1 MQEEELGSLGIFR
14 ISIPIPFRQAG
25 GPANAYVIEEED
37 GIMLFDV
44 GIGMEESQAALAQGL
59 ARIGYGFKD
68 VNRIV
73 FSHGHID
80 HYGAAVWALEQIGRT
95 IPVMI
100 HNADAG
106 KVLESGPDLLTLI
119 KGNRQYLS
127 MLGMPLPVLEDLIV
141 AIRREAGLGRRL
153 AEVTP
158 LIPGDKFQCKHVTLE
173 VLHMPGHT
181 PGLCCLYEREHRI
194 LFSADHLL
202 ERVSPNP
209 LIELRADGEPT
220 FFKPLVSYFESV
232 ERVRAL
238 PVDLVLPGHATPF
251 TAHCEVIDSLFKFYE
266 QRQSKL
272 LAACERRPLTVY
284 EAMQELFPLGSSFEL
299 FLMMSETLGNL
310 EVLENRGKIKR
321 KIKEGSIR
329 FQIYPLP
336 TNAT

>member
-1 MQEEELGSLGIFR
+1 MQEEELGSLGIYR

-25 GPANAYVIEEED
+25 GPANAYVIEED
-37 GIMLFDV
+37 RGLMLFDV
-44 GIGMEESQAALAQGL
+44 GIGMEASQSALAQGL
-59 ARIGYGFKD
+59 DQIGYGFKD

-119 KGNRQYLS
+119 GRNRRYLS
-127 MLGMPLPVLEDLIV
+127 MLGVPLPLLDDMIA
-141 AIRREAGLGRRL
+141 AISREAGLARRL
-153 AEVTP
+153 AAVTP
-158 LIPGDKFQCKHVTLE
+158 LTQGDRFQCKHVTLE

-181 PGLCCLYEREHRI
+181 PGLCCLYEREHRL

-202 ERVSPNP
+202 EHVSPNP
-209 LIELRADGEPT
+209 LIELRADGEPAS
-220 FFKPLVSYFESV
+220 FKPLISYFESID
-232 ERVRAL
+232 RARAL

-251 TAHCEVIDSLFKFYE
+251 AAHRDVIDSLFKFYE

-272 LAACERRPLTVY
+272 LAALQHRPLTVY
-284 EAMQELFPLGSSFEL
+284 EAMRELFSLSNSFEL

-310 EVLENRGKIKR
+310 ELIEKEGKIKR
-321 KIKEGSIR
+321 VIEDAFIR
-329 FQIYPLP
+329 FRLVEGRG
-336 TNAT
+336 

>member
-1 MQEEELGSLGIFR
+1 MQEEELGELGIFR

-25 GPANAYVIEEED
+25 GPVNAYVIEED
-37 GIMLFDV
+37 RGIMLFDV
-44 GIGMEESQAALAQGL
+44 GIGKDESQTALAQGL
-59 ARIGYGFKD
+59 AQIGYGFKD

-80 HYGAAVWALEQIGRT
+80 HYGAAMWVLEQIGRT

-100 HNADAG
+100 HTDDAG

-119 KGNRQYLS
+119 RRNSRYLS
-127 MLGMPLPVLEDLIV
+127 RLGVPLPVLEDMIV
-141 AIRREAGLGRRL
+141 AISKESGLARRL

-158 LIPGDKFQCKHVTLE
+158 LAKGDKFKCKHVTLE
-173 VLHMPGHT
+173 ALHMPGHT
-181 PGLCCLYEREHRI
+181 PGLCCLYEREHRL

-209 LIELRADGEPT
+209 LIELRADGEPAS
-220 FFKPLVSYFESV
+220 FKPLISYFESV
-232 ERVRAL
+232 SRVREL

-251 TAHCEVIDSLFKFYE
+251 TAHRTVVDSLFKFYE

-272 LAACERRPLTVY
+272 LAALERRPLTVY
-284 EAMQELFPLGSSFEL
+284 EAMQELFSLSNSFEL

-310 EVLENRGKIKR
+310 ELLENKGKIKR
-321 KIKEGSIR
+321 EIEAETVR
-329 FQIYPLP
+329 FRLYEERG
-336 TNAT
+336 